1 MTAVWYIGSGNQRI
15 IDDLEWLQANVV
27 GDDVIWNKAN
37 GWSVPK
43 AEFTEAQLL
52 ILDLDGG
59 FWTSAPDGPRVWRLV
74 PGIPSGGGGQ
84 PPAGANPV
92 NEMLAIL
99 AQAREVRDSI
109 QDVAADALQVA
120 QDRIFVTNAKS
131 EIEALMPG
139 FDAALAAAQAAAADA
154 ALDAQ
159 ATEDDRAYITDTLG
173 QISLM
178 QGEIQDMYDAVQAT
192 FLNITNDILPVIAQ
206 SVDDVEAD
214 RLAAQASAAAAA
226 ISEANAAAT
235 GGVTSV
241 GGFQGAVT
249 KTQLGINNVDNTP
262 DIEKPISNPV
272 QSAFDFLSAA
282 FGDIISEVQTE
293 VATKQDAPQVNSIVS
308 AAISNLVGAA
318 PGSLDTIYELAA
330 ALQGNSAT
338 IGDLAT
344 AIGLRAMANAVV
356 NLTGNQ
362 DVSGTKNFTTG
373 LQQGGKAVV
382 VTDDARMT
390 NARTPTSHSH
400 VMGDVTGLA
409 SELST
414 INGALLMKVN
424 SVTGQTITFWA
435 GNQASYD
442 ALSSGTKTAAGFI
455 AAIF

>member
-43 AEFTEAQLL
+43 VEFTEAQLL

-59 FWTSAPDGPRVWRLV
+59 FWTNAPDGPRVWRLV

-120 QDRIFVTNAKS
+120 QDRAFVEGAKA
-131 EIEALMPG
+131 EIQALMPD

-159 ATEDDRAYITDTLG
+159 ATEDDRIFITDTLG
-173 QISLM
+173 EISLIRTEIE
-178 QGEIQDMYDAVQAT
+178 GIQDAVEAT
-192 FLNITNDILPVIAQ
+192 FLNITNDVMPVISAA
-206 SVDDVEAD
+206 VDDVEAD
-214 RLAAQASAAAAA
+214 RIAAQNSAAAAA

-272 QSAFDFLSAA
+272 QGAFDFLSAA
-282 FGDIISEVQTE
+282 FGQSLGQLQTE
-293 VATKQDAPQVNSIVS
+293 LAEKQDEPQVSAIVT
-308 AAISNLVGAA
+308 AAITELVGAA

-344 AIGLRAMANAVV
+344 AIGLRAMADAVV

-362 DVSGTKNFTTG
+362 NIGGTKNFTSV

-390 NARTPTSHSH
+390 NARTPTTHTH
-400 VMGDVTGLA
+400 TPEQVDGLVNEVSSIYA
-409 SELST
+409 AIGT
-414 INGALLMKVN
+414 KVN
-424 SVTGQTITFWA
+424 SITGQTITFWA
-435 GNQASYD
+435 GNQAAYD
-442 ALSSGTKTAAGFI
+442 ALASGTKTAAGFV
-455 AAIF
+455 AAIY

>member
-1 MTAVWYIGSGNQRI
+1 MASVWYIGDSTKRI
-15 IDDLEWLQANVV
+15 MSEQDWTKAGTE
-27 GDDVIWNKAN
+27 GDIFQWTLGN
-37 GWSVPK
+37 GWSIDRAV
-43 AEFTEAQLL
+43 FTPAQIIVLAQ
-52 ILDLDGG
+52 DKG
-59 FWTSAPDGPRVWRLV
+59 FWTNAPDGPRVWSMV
-74 PGIPSGGGGQ
+74 PGNPPGGEL
-84 PPAGANPV
+84 NPGDSPIAR
-92 NEMLAIL
+92 MIQIL
-99 AQAREVRDSI
+99 AQAQALVDSI
-109 QDVAADALQVA
+109 TDVAEDAEQVA
-120 QDRIFVTNAKS
+120 QDRIFVDQAKGV
-131 EIEALMPG
+131 IAQLKLDTEA
-139 FDAALAAAQAAAADA
+139 AALAASQSVEAAEGFAEDAEADRVFVSN
-154 ALDAQ
+154 
-159 ATEDDRAYITDTLG
+159 TK
-173 QISLM
+173 
-178 QGEIQDMYDAVQAT
+178 GEIVTIHDDIILKKQQFDST
-192 FLNITNDILPVIAQ
+192 FLNINQDVLPYISA
-206 SVDDVEAD
+206 SVDEVEAD

-249 KTQLGINNVDNTP
+249 KTQLEINNVDNTR
-262 DIEKPISNPV
+262 DIDKRISTPV
-272 QSAFDFLSAA
+272 QEAFDFLSAA
-282 FGDIISEVQTE
+282 FGSIISGVQTE
-293 VATKQDAPQVNSIVS
+293 VATKQDEPQVNAIVS
-308 AAISNLVGAA
+308 AAISTLVGAA

-382 VTDDARMT
+382 VTDDARMS

-435 GNQASYD
+435 GTQAQYD
-442 ALSSGTKTAAGFI
+442 ALSSGTRTAAGFI